1 MNPRPTASSRAWL
14 ALFLLA
20 CGGSV
25 ALALVLALAHS
36 VGALSWP
43 RVATLD
49 FSGWRA
55 LFSGQRFWQAL
66 LYSVSLTAIT
76 LLLALVIALALLA
89 ALGTHLRKPLL
100 GRALFLPLAVPGVV
114 AALMATSLLGDS
126 GCLSRLAHGLGWVTT
141 PAQFPALIFDPAG
154 RGIVLTHLA
163 MITPLFVLLF
173 DRLAEYARVP
183 LLMRQ
188 AEALGATRWQAWR
201 RIGIPLLLSQARTVI
216 AVYGVALLGAYEL
229 PLLIGAA
236 QPAMVSV
243 TIARAIGGYDLAQRP
258 LGYAM
263 ASLYLTLLIVAW
275 AMLTWRPGRSAV
287 QG

>member
-1 MNPRPTASSRAWL
+1 MNPRLTASNRAWL

-43 RVATLD
+43 RATTFD
-49 FSGWRA
+49 YSGWHA
-55 LFSGQRFWQAL
+55 LFAGQRFWQTL
-66 LYSVSLTAIT
+66 LYSVSLTTVT

-89 ALGTHLRKPLL
+89 ALGSRLRNGLL

-126 GCLSRLAHGLGWVTT
+126 GFFSRLAHGLGWVAT
-141 PAQFPALIFDPAG
+141 PAEFPALIFDPAG

-173 DRLAEYARVP
+173 ERLAEHARVP
-183 LLMRQ
+183 LLIGQ

-201 RIGIPLLLSQARTVI
+201 RIGIPLLLSQARAVI

-236 QPAMVSV
+236 QPTMVSV

-263 ASLYLTLLIVAW
+263 ASVYLTLLIVAW
-275 AMLTWRPGRSAV
+275 AVLTWRPARSAV